1 MAAAKGGGLGRA
13 WRRFRRRS
21 LTTQVVSV
29 VVVVVVVA
37 GVIAGIAAGS
47 SSTSS
52 SSSSSSSADAGLGLS
67 GPSGVPVD
75 QASTSSRGVSA
86 TTVNV
91 VFPIADLGAL
101 SGSFGFAGDAEFGVQ
116 PAAIHTYVNE
126 VNDAGGIN
134 GRKINAM
141 IVHYDPTNET
151 TMRSLCKQWTEG
163 SPPVFAV
170 VDGVGTWTGDNQL
183 CITQEGHTPM
193 IGQWSTV
200 SDWTRLGSPYLWWTG
215 PDQSDILATLV
226 HWASGAGLIGG
237 GVKVGVLAGDRS
249 SDQLALH
256 QYLLPD
262 LAKLGVTPQVE
273 TIPAN
278 PANSASTSSAAPL
291 VVQRFKSAGIQSV
304 IPLAPFN
311 VMFPYLASET
321 HDQYFPKLLLSD
333 YEGSIQSSLGL
344 IPFPYETALEGQQ
357 GVTVYTLGGTDAP
370 IPESQGGYNA
380 GVRSCYDTWSAH
392 NKPTDPTV
400 SPYIEEQGP
409 IVLWCQ
415 AIRLFASAAKTAG
428 NDLNRRSFVQAMA
441 ATTNYTGT
449 VTPVLSYGP
458 TKFAGPVEYQV
469 VSLHNNVPPSPLCV
483 VTYSGKP
490 QGTCWHVVQPW
501 APLVP
506 SG

>member
-1 MAAAKGGGLGRA
+1 MAAARGGGLGRA
-13 WRRFRRRS
+13 WRRFRRRPVA
-21 LTTQVVSV
+21 TQVIALV
-29 VVVVVVVA
+29 VVVGIVA
-37 GVIAGIAAGS
+37 GVVVGVTFG
-47 SSTSS
+47 STSS
-52 SSSSSSSADAGLGLS
+52 TGSSADAGLGTS

-75 QASTSSRGVSA
+75 QASTSSRGVTGS
-86 TTVNV
+86 TINV
-91 VFPIADLGAL
+91 VFPVADLGAL
-101 SGSFGFAGDAEFGVQ
+101 AGNFGFAGDAEFGVQ

-126 VNDAGGIN
+126 INDSGGIN

-151 TMRSLCKQWTEG
+151 TMRALCKQWTEG

-183 CITQEGHTPM
+183 CVTQEGHTPM

-200 SDWTRLGSPYLWWTG
+200 QDWTRLGSPYLWWTG
-215 PDQSDILATLV
+215 PNQSDILATVV
-226 HWASGAGLIGG
+226 HWAAGAGLVGG
-237 GVKVGVLAGDRS
+237 NVKVGVLAGDRS

-262 LAKLGVTPQVE
+262 LAAVGVHPQVE

-278 PANSASTSSAAPL
+278 PADSASTSSAAPL
-291 VVQRFKSAGIQSV
+291 VVQRFKSAGVQSV

-311 VMFPYLASET
+311 VMFPYLAAESN
-321 HDQYFPKLLLSD
+321 DKYFPKLLLSD

-344 IPFPYETALEGQQ
+344 IPFPDETALEGQQ

-370 IPESQGGYNA
+370 VPESQGGYNA
-380 GVRSCYDTWSAH
+380 GVTSCYDTWKAH
-392 NKPTDPTV
+392 NAPTDPTV

-415 AIRLFASAAKTAG
+415 AIRLFGAAAEAAG
-428 NDLNRRSFVQAMA
+428 PNLDRRSFVEAMA
-441 ATTNYTGT
+441 STTNHPGT

-469 VSLHNNVPPSPLCV
+469 VELHNNVPPSPLCV
-483 VTYSGKP
+483 LTYSGQP

-501 APLVP
+501 APLVT

>member
-1 MAAAKGGGLGRA
+1 ML
-13 WRRFRRRS
+13 
-21 LTTQVVSV
+21 
-29 VVVVVVVA
+29 VVVVVVA
-37 GVIAGIAAGS
+37 GIVVGVVAGS
-47 SSTSS
+47 STTSS
-52 SSSSSSSADAGLGLS
+52 SSGADAGLGTS
-67 GPSGVPVD
+67 RPSGVPVD

-86 TTVNV
+86 SAINV
-91 VFPIADLGAL
+91 VFPVADLGAL

-126 VNDAGGIN
+126 INDAGGIN
-134 GRKINAM
+134 GRKINPM

-170 VDGVGTWTGDNQL
+170 VDGIGTWTGDNQL

-226 HWASGAGLIGG
+226 HWASSTGMIGG
-237 GVKVGVLAGDRS
+237 GIKVGVLAGDRS

-256 QYLLPD
+256 EDLLPD
-262 LAKLGVTPQVE
+262 LAALGITPQVE

-278 PANSASTSSAAPL
+278 PADSASTSSAAPL
-291 VVQRFKSAGIQSV
+291 VVQRFKSADVRAV
-304 IPLAPFN
+304 IPVAPFN
-311 VMFPYLASET
+311 VMFPYLAAET

-333 YEGSIQSSLGL
+333 YEGSIQSALGL
-344 IPFPYETALEGQQ
+344 IPFPYETALEGQK

-370 IPESQGGYNA
+370 VPASEGGYNP
-380 GVRSCYDTWSAH
+380 GVTSCYDTWNAH
-392 NKPTDPTV
+392 NKPTDPSV

-409 IVLWCQ
+409 IALWCQ
-415 AIRLFASAAKTAG
+415 AIRLFATAVKAAG
-428 NDLNRRSFVQAMA
+428 PDLDRRSFVQAMA
-441 ATTNYTGT
+441 SITGYSGT
-449 VTPVLSYGP
+449 VTPTLSYGP
-458 TKFAGPVEYQV
+458 TKFAGPVQYQV
-469 VSLHNNVPPSPLCV
+469 VEIHNNVPPSPLCV
-483 VTYSGKP
+483 LTYSGKP

-501 APLVP
+501 APLVT

>member
-1 MAAAKGGGLGRA
+1 MAAARGGGLGRA
-13 WRRFRRRS
+13 WRRFRRRGAA
-21 LTTQVVSV
+21 TQVLTV
-29 VVVVVVVA
+29 VIVVAVVA
-37 GVIAGIAAGS
+37 GVIAGIVAGS
-47 SSTSS
+47 SSTT
-52 SSSSSSSADAGLGLS
+52 SSSSSSADSGLGTS

-86 TTVNV
+86 TTINV

-101 SGSFGFAGDAEFGVQ
+101 SGSFGFAGDTEFGVQ

-126 VNDAGGIN
+126 INDAGGIN
-134 GRKINAM
+134 GRKVNAM

-170 VDGVGTWTGDNQL
+170 VDGIGTWTGDNQL
-183 CITQEGHTPM
+183 CVTQEGHTPM

-226 HWASGAGLIGG
+226 HWASGAGLVGG
-237 GVKVGVLAGDRS
+237 NIKVGVLAGDRT

-278 PANSASTSSAAPL
+278 PADSASTSSAAPL

-380 GVRSCYDTWSAH
+380 GVRSCYDTWNAH
-392 NKPTDPTV
+392 NKPTDPSV

-415 AIRLFASAAKTAG
+415 AIRLFGTAAKAAG
-428 NDLNRRSFVQAMA
+428 ADLNRRSFVQAMA
-441 ATTNYTGT
+441 SITNYTGT

-469 VSLHNNVPPSPLCV
+469 VSLHNNVPPSAECV
-483 VTYSGKP
+483 LTYSGKP

-501 APLVP
+501 APLVA

>member
-1 MAAAKGGGLGRA
+1 MAAASSGGLGRA
-13 WRRFRRRS
+13 WRRFRRRGPA
-21 LTTQVVSV
+21 TQIVSV
-29 VVVVVVVA
+29 VIVVVVIAGVVA
-37 GVIAGIAAGS
+37 GVVAGS
-47 SSTSS
+47 SNATSS
-52 SSSSSSSADAGLGLS
+52 NPSSPGADAHGVS
-67 GPSGVPVD
+67 GTSGVPVD

-86 TTVNV
+86 TTINV
-91 VFPIADLGAL
+91 VFPVADLGAL

-126 VNDAGGIN
+126 INDAGGIN
-134 GRKINAM
+134 GRTINPM
-141 IVHYDPTNET
+141 IVHYDPTNAT

-170 VDGVGTWTGDNQL
+170 VDGIGTWTGDNQL
-183 CITQEGHTPM
+183 CVTQEGHTPM

-200 SDWTRLGSPYLWWTG
+200 TDWTRAGSPYLWWTG

-237 GVKVGVLAGDRS
+237 AIKVGVLAGDRS

-256 QYLLPD
+256 QYLLPA
-262 LAKLGVTPQVE
+262 LARLGITPQVE

-278 PANSASTSSAAPL
+278 PADSAGTSSAAPL
-291 VVQRFKSAGIQSV
+291 VVQRFKSAGVQSI

-311 VMFPYLASET
+311 VMFPFLAAET

-357 GVTVYTLGGTDAP
+357 GITVYTLGGTDAP

-380 GVRSCYDTWSAH
+380 GVNSCYQTWDAH

-415 AIRLFASAAKTAG
+415 AIRLFATAAKSAG
-428 NDLNRRSFVQAMA
+428 SDLNRRSFVQAMA
-441 ATTNYTGT
+441 ATTNFTGT

-469 VSLHNNVPPSPLCV
+469 VSLHNNQPPSPLCV
-483 VTYSGKP
+483 LTYSGKP
-490 QGTCWHVVQPW
+490 QGTCWHVVEPW